1 MSEKYYS
8 IINQIGEF
16 LDVESA
22 NSSISKYLEKNFTSI
37 EEKEKAARIVLDFIL
52 YFAPFRDILPLRE
65 IIYQTLLETLNRAKT
80 LEQLSDLLLIDILL
94 RIIEIYIINS
104 QLTDKKK
111 IISTLARSLL
121 GLAPSALII
130 NLCTIVKPIFSQ
142 SNYTDKS
149 NREMEKMVNE
159 DKKDETREKDDYTIK
174 QIKLKI
180 ENWIKSLALQSKD
193 LSRMENLKKK
203 LNQEVSKYA
212 REFKLSEESEDFN
225 QILKEA
231 QDMLDITLTAISL
244 AIDNKNSD
252 LYSQLFPS

>member
-8 IINQIGEF
+8 ILNQISEF

-22 NSSISKYLEKNFTSI
+22 NSSISKYLEKNFTSVG
-37 EEKEKAARIVLDFIL
+37 EKEKAARTVMDFIL
-52 YFAPFRDILPLRE
+52 YFAPFNDIIPLKE
-65 IIYQTLLETLNRAKT
+65 IIYQTLLETLNRAKN
-80 LEQLSDLLLIDILL
+80 LEELHDLLLIDILL

-111 IISTLARSLL
+111 IIATLSRSLL

-142 SNYTDKS
+142 NNYTNKYIKK
-149 NREMEKMVNE
+149 MEIE
-159 DKKDETREKDDYTIK
+159 EIKDDDTTN
-174 QIKLKI
+174 QLRLKI
-180 ENWIKSLALQSKD
+180 ENWIKSLGLQIKD
-193 LSRMENLKKK
+193 LKRIKDLKEKLKK
-203 LNQEVSKYA
+203 QAYKYA
-212 REFKLSEESEDFN
+212 LELNFNEESNDFN

-244 AIDNKNSD
+244 ATDNKNID